1 MNKRLYL
8 SPPHMSG
15 AELEL
20 VRETFAS
27 NWIAPIGP
35 MLTAFEEALSR
46 TTGIANVAALTSGTA
61 ALHLALLLLGVGPG
75 DQVWGSTL
83 TFIGGVAPILYV
95 GAEPVF
101 LDVDRDFLIDLDLLE
116 NELRTAARNG
126 RLPKALIT
134 TDLYGNIPDLDRIE
148 HLADEFGFAW
158 ISDSAE
164 AMGST
169 RDGKHAG
176 KGARFAIYSFNGNK
190 IITTSGGGALASD
203 DPDLIHRAQ
212 FLATQ
217 AREPAIHYEHATYG
231 YNYRLS
237 NVSAAIG
244 VGQLGA
250 LEERVTARR
259 RIFETYRR
267 LLGELPGFEFG
278 DEPRGLRANRWLTT
292 VLIDPCEAGINR
304 EVVRLA
310 LEASNIESRP
320 LWKPMH
326 MQPIFASASSRGG
339 AVSERAFETGLCLP
353 SGSAMTD
360 ADVERV
366 AATIIG
372 ALPAFSGR
380 EAPDRNRGDGGNDST
395 EPRAPRRL
403 QSEACGLSSQS

>member
-1 MNKRLYL
+1 MNKRIYL

-15 AELEL
+15 AEFEL

-35 MLTAFEEALSR
+35 MLTAFEAALSR

-116 NELRTAARNG
+116 SELRAAARNG
-126 RLPKALIT
+126 KLPKAVIT
-134 TDLYGNIPDLDRIE
+134 TDLYGNVPDLDRIE
-148 HLADEFGFAW
+148 RLADEFGFAW

-176 KGARFAIYSFNGNK
+176 RGARFAIYSFNGNK
-190 IITTSGGGALASD
+190 IITTSGGGALASE
-203 DPDLIHRAQ
+203 DPELIRRAQ

-244 VGQLGA
+244 VGQLAA

-267 LLGELPGFEFG
+267 LLGVLPGFEFG
-278 DEPRGLRANRWLTT
+278 DEPQGLRSNRWLTT
-292 VLIDPCEAGINR
+292 VLIDPREAEIDR
-304 EVVRLA
+304 EIVRLA
-310 LEASNIESRP
+310 LEASDVESRP

-326 MQPIFASASSRGG
+326 MQPLFASASMRGG
-339 AVSERAFETGLCLP
+339 AVSELAFERGLCLP
-353 SGSAMTD
+353 SGSAMTE

-366 AATIIG
+366 AAMIV
-372 ALPAFSGR
+372 AVLPAHLRERLPAGAEAIGGR
-380 EAPDRNRGDGGNDST
+380 RDRRPDL
-395 EPRAPRRL
+395 PR
-403 QSEACGLSSQS
+403 